1 MNAKNKIS
9 KPVVAKDEAGNKYE
23 CIKNTSTFRIDGILK
38 DVSDYNMKDGE
49 VLEGVK
55 GKDGSLEAGIF
66 KIRSKNLIVMIIDN

>member
-1 MNAKNKIS
+1 
-9 KPVVAKDEAGNKYE
+9 
-23 CIKNTSTFRIDGILK
+23 
-38 DVSDYNMKDGE
+38 MKDGE